1 MRSQEPKFYYEF
13 KKKRTLLLKEKEPQK
28 KELYHVTYLRN
39 IEREKAEK
47 ERKKREMEEYKQ
59 KIELEEFKNKKGS
72 NVTTVTD
79 SNTINLEVENNQL
92 KGDMMHTDSIHTDDE
107 KIP

>member
-1 MRSQEPKFYYEF
+1 
-13 KKKRTLLLKEKEPQK
+13 
-28 KELYHVTYLRN
+28 
-39 IEREKAEK
+39 
-47 ERKKREMEEYKQ
+47 MEEYKQ